1 MGKKKLLKENE
12 NLKLKLEN
20 LRNSKIELENKI
32 FNEKIK
38 SVTDTLESLGNL
50 EWTIDYER
58 SFFDCPEIVTR
69 RNFTFILNV

>member
-12 NLKLKLEN
+12 SLKFKLEN

-38 SVTDTLESLGNL
+38 SVMDTLESLGYL
-50 EWTIDYER
+50 EYTIDYER
-58 SFFDCPEIVTR
+58 RFVDCPEIVTGR
-69 RNFTFILNV
+69 TFTFILKV